1 MLGDALILLTL
12 GGMLFFPT
20 VVAPTVFKTLP
31 EADAGAFLRALF
43 PRYYGFLI
51 LGTGAATLAFGLGA
65 PSAALLTGSVTIST
79 AAVLFLLVPKI
90 NALRDQQLAGDA
102 EAGRAFDRSHRLSV
116 AINFG
121 QIALLIAALLS

>member
-1 MLGDALILLTL
+1 MLGDALNLLTL
-12 GGMLFFPT
+12 GGMLFFPS
-20 VVAPTVFKTLP
+20 VVAPTVFKTLA
-31 EADAGAFLRALF
+31 EAEAGAFLRALF

-51 LGTGAATLAFGLGA
+51 VGSGAAALAYGLGA
-65 PSAALLTGSVTIST
+65 PSAALLTGSVAMST

-90 NALRDQQLAGDA
+90 NAQRDQQLAGNTEA
-102 EAGRAFDRSHRLSV
+102 ERAFDRFHRLSV

>member
-1 MLGDALILLTL
+1 MLGDALNLLTL
-12 GGMLFFPT
+12 GGMLFFPS

-31 EADAGAFLRALF
+31 EAEAGAFLRALF
-43 PRYYGFLI
+43 PRYYVFLI
-51 LGTGAATLAFGLGA
+51 VGSGAAALAYGFGA
-65 PSAALLTGSVTIST
+65 PSAALLTGSVSIST
-79 AAVLFLLVPKI
+79 AAVLVLLVPKI

>member
-43 PRYYGFLI
+43 PRYYGVLI
-51 LGTGAATLAFGLGA
+51 VGSGGAALAYGLGA
-65 PSAALLTGSVTIST
+65 PSAALLAGSVALST
-79 AAVLFLLVPKI
+79 AAVLFLLVPRI

>member
-12 GGMLFFPT
+12 GGMLFFPS
-20 VVAPTVFKTLP
+20 VVAPTVFKILA
-31 EADAGAFLRALF
+31 EAEAGAFLRALF

-51 LGTGAATLAFGLGA
+51 VGSGAATLAYGFGA
-65 PSAALLTGSVTIST
+65 PNATLLTGSVAIST

>member
-1 MLGDALILLTL
+1 MLGDALNLLTL
-12 GGMLFFPT
+12 GGMLFFPS

-31 EADAGAFLRALF
+31 EAEAGAFLRALF
-43 PRYYGFLI
+43 PRYYVFLI
-51 LGTGAATLAFGLGA
+51 VGSGAAALAYGLGA
-65 PSAALLTGSVTIST
+65 PSAALLTGSVSMST
-79 AAVLFLLVPKI
+79 AAVLVLLVPKI

>member
-1 MLGDALILLTL
+1 MLGDALNLLTL
-12 GGMLFFPT
+12 GGMLFFPS

-31 EADAGAFLRALF
+31 EAEAGAFLRALF

-51 LGTGAATLAFGLGA
+51 VGSGAAALAYGLGA
-65 PSAALLTGSVTIST
+65 PSAALLTGSVSMST
-79 AAVLFLLVPKI
+79 AAVLLFLVPKI
-90 NALRDQQLAGDA
+90 NALRDQQLAGDT

-121 QIALLIAALLS
+121 QIALLIAALMS

>member
-12 GGMLFFPT
+12 GGMLFFPA
-20 VVAPTVFKTLP
+20 VVAPTVFKTLS

-51 LGTGAATLAFGLGA
+51 LGSGAAALAYGVGA
-65 PSAALLTGSVTIST
+65 PKAALLAGVVALST
-79 AAVLFLLVPKI
+79 ATVLFLLVPKI
-90 NALRDQQLAGDA
+90 NALRDRQLSGDA
-102 EAGRAFDRSHRLSV
+102 QAGRAFDRAHRLSV